1 MEIAGW
7 AGILASLLGLALTI
21 YGVFYN
27 GRANRMLMR
36 SIEADIQTAR
46 AHIESF
52 QAQADRQHEATR
64 ALIES
69 FQAQTAR
76 QHEDTRALIESFQ
89 AQTARQ
95 HENAQALLAA
105 IQADIQTTRNLIE
118 SFQAQ
123 ALRQHE
129 DLIAFLR
136 EMDRRHTE
144 IMARLGELLITSRK

>member
-7 AGILASLLGLALTI
+7 AGIWASLLGLALTI

-27 GRANRMLMR
+27 GWANRMLMR

-52 QAQADRQHEATR
+52 QAQADRQHEA
-64 ALIES
+64 
-69 FQAQTAR
+69 
-76 QHEDTRALIESFQ
+76 TRALIESFQ

>member
-76 QHEDTRALIESFQ
+76 QHE
-89 AQTARQ
+89 
-95 HENAQALLAA
+95 NAQALLAA
-105 IQADIQTTRNLIE
+105 IQADIQT
-118 SFQAQ
+118 
-123 ALRQHE
+123 
-129 DLIAFLR
+129 
-136 EMDRRHTE
+136 
-144 IMARLGELLITSRK
+144 ARSPYRVFPGSGRPPA

>member
-27 GRANRMLMR
+27 GRANRALLR
-36 SIEADIQTAR
+36 SIQADIQMAR
-46 AHIESF
+46 E
-52 QAQADRQHEATR
+52 
-64 ALIES
+64 
-69 FQAQTAR
+69 QTAR

-95 HENAQALLAA
+95 HEDVRTLLEA
-105 IQADIQTTRNLIE
+105 IQASIQATRE
-118 SFQAQ
+118 QTA
-123 ALRQHE
+123 RQHE
-129 DLIAFLR
+129 DLMAFLR

-144 IMARLGELLITSRK
+144 IMARLGELIVTARD

>member
-76 QHEDTRALIESFQ
+76 QHES
-89 AQTARQ
+89 
-95 HENAQALLAA
+95 AQALLAA